1 MAPPSALLDTPSMV
15 NFLTLQGSKVDL
27 EGARSTSSSLGDS
40 PAMRLGVG
48 VHPTGPARSMDLVP
62 RGEPYSLACLDLAW
76 LAAARCLY
84 KARRP
89 TCGREGVSPAHSA
102 VRYALPC
109 ITVKAGP
116 ATRGLWRQCVFC
128 FCIPFLLVSC
138 SGDLLSCAELWL
150 MGLCRV
156 SMQWA
161 GRRETLNPDS
171 LHQWQGCAVL
181 HVMSPCW
188 LHSDP
193 ACTLCK
199 RLPAEPNTVPVS
211 HSQQPGLQGAMQL
224 EHTRWMASQQAPPS
238 LPSGSAAG
246 QPALPVL
253 PGALPSALPPA
264 IWPAPQAFL
273 K

>member
-1 MAPPSALLDTPSMV
+1 MV

-181 HVMSPCW
+181 HVMSPCCCTVTQ
-188 LHSDP
+188 P
-193 ACTLCK
+193 AHFASACLLSPTLCQLVTANSLACRARCNWSTLAGWLLNK
-199 RLPAEPNTVPVS
+199 RHHRSQVGQLLGSLRCLCCQGPCHLPCR
-211 HSQQPGLQGAMQL
+211 QPY
-224 EHTRWMASQQAPPS
+224 
-238 LPSGSAAG
+238 G
-246 QPALPVL
+246 QHRKR
-253 PGALPSALPPA
+253 S
-264 IWPAPQAFL
+264 
-273 K
+273 